1 MTRKTIL
8 LSLVILFTSVPIIAQ
23 QNDQQPKAF
32 NNIDLN
38 MTAGTTGIGVELS
51 TKLSKV
57 VGIRAGFSLCPIS
70 CIICILRLR

>member
-51 TKLSKV
+51 TKLSK
-57 VGIRAGFSLCPIS
+57 
-70 CIICILRLR
+70 